1 MDAADGA
8 LVRLLAQLLRAL
20 VAHAH
25 VAARQDGRVAL
36 VDKADDAKAVLVL
49 LLRQVLP
56 RRVALLQ
63 PVDVL
68 SSRECCRTML
78 LNFTGPMFKH
88 RLKDSQLIDSRS
100 VCKLRDVLQEFTT

>member
-36 VDKADDAKAVLVL
+36 VDEADDAEAVLVL

-56 RRVALLQ
+56 RRVTLLKPIDVLRKKVASALL
-63 PVDVL
+63 
-68 SSRECCRTML
+68 
-78 LNFTGPMFKH
+78 
-88 RLKDSQLIDSRS
+88 
-100 VCKLRDVLQEFTT
+100 LRVW